1 VIIKEDIIILM
12 NLLNNFKLIYW
23 IFGLVVVAIIIVLGC
38 YVLFS
43 DYFSYIPWNY
53 RVIFAFLIL
62 SIGTF
67 RLVNIFVKYKRNRN
81 EDEDE

>member
-12 NLLNNFKLIYW
+12 NLLNNFKFIYW
-23 IFGLVVVAIIIVLGC
+23 IFGLVVVALIIVLGC

-43 DYFSYIPWNY
+43 DYFSYIPWNF

-67 RLVNIFVKYKRNRN
+67 RLVNVIVKYKRNRY